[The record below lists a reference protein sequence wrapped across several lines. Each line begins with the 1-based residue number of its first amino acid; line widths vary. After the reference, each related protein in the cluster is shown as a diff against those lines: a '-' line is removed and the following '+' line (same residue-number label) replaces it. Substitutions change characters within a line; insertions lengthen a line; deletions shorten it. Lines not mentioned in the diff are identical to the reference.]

1 MHLYYVGCTSPY
13 HAPGQV
19 TTMAKTASINARI
32 EPEVK
37 EKAESIFAALGISA
51 SDAIGLFYRQVT
63 YRRGL
68 PFDVCVPNATT
79 IAALEEL
86 ERGDGEVVRGP
97 TSQLFDDLS

>member
-1 MHLYYVGCTSPY
+1 
-13 HAPGQV
+13 
-19 TTMAKTASINARI
+19 MAKTASINARI

-63 YRRGL
+63 FRRGL

-79 IAALEEL
+79 VAALEEL
-86 ERGDGEVVRGP
+86 ERGEGEIVHGP
-97 TSQLFDDLS
+97 TSRLFDDLS